1 MATVIK
7 SIIPWDNTSF
17 TSLFSSLNCPL
28 VEISGNTVIIDSIF
42 SIYLGYA
49 SWPRIYMEKDGS
61 VITGNTVAGNMTF
74 IIGYSN
80 NFFYINMTDGDNTGI
95 YLVYEKATDFTLWT
109 ASGSSG
115 SSGGFQNI
123 QSYTFLDLNS
133 AATYSRGAILNYA
146 AQSGYINYAA
156 NILFYGGT
164 TTKAITDPFFI
175 SCSTVT
181 LGKVI
186 TFNGTNYFS
195 VGTNTLLRMD

>member
-17 TSLFSSLNCPL
+17 TSLFNSLNCPL
-28 VEISGNTVIIDSIF
+28 IEISGNTVIIDDIF
-42 SIYLGYA
+42 SIYLGYS
-49 SWPRIYMEKDGS
+49 SWPRIYVDKDGTT
-61 VITGNTVAGNMTF
+61 VTGNTVAGNMTF

-80 NFFYINMTDGDNTGI
+80 NLVFINMTDGDNTGF
-95 YLVYEKATDFTLWT
+95 YLVYEKTTNFTIYT
-109 ASGSSG
+109 HSGVSG
-115 SSGGFQNI
+115 TSGFNNI
-123 QSYTFLDLNS
+123 QSYTFTDLDS
-133 AATYSRGAILNYA
+133 GATYSRGAILNYA
-146 AQSGYINYAA
+146 TQSGYINYAS

-164 TTKAITDPFFI
+164 TTKAITDPLFV